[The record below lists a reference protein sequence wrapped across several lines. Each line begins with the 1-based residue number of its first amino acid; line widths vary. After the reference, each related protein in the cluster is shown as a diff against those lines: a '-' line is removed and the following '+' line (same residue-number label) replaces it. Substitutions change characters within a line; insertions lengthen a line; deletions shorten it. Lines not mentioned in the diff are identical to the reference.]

1 MINPMAV
8 RTGAV
13 YGSLLLMVGVMLP
26 FLPVW
31 LVTRGFSIG
40 EVAFAI
46 GAQSV
51 TRVVAT
57 PVLTYLADRYRARRR
72 FIIVLS
78 MLAAFFMLAAG
89 LADSRNAIVV
99 MVVLAAM
106 SWSPIMPMLDAV
118 AVEQSDA
125 GFYDYGRVRI
135 AGSITFIAGSL
146 GAGALLLVIDKA
158 NLIWVLLITH
168 ILMALSAVGLPKLGA
183 AKAGDTSPPTIAAA
197 GTVLMTG
204 SFVLLILAAGLTQAS
219 HAVYYSF
226 GSLHWGSLGYTA
238 VTIGGLWS
246 IGVVAEIVLF
256 MYARGSIERMGPV
269 LLLMA
274 GAGFGVLRWA
284 GMAFDPPLA
293 IVLLL
298 QVLHAASY
306 GMTHLGTIY
315 YIRRFMDA
323 DFAGTAQGVFVAIS
337 GGVLMTGAIAL
348 AGWSYGASAALSYLW
363 MAAMCLVAL
372 LLGVVLKQR
381 TKGWSA
387 R

>member
-31 LVTRGFSIG
+31 LAARGFSIAD
-40 EVAFAI
+40 VAFAI
-46 GAQSV
+46 AGQSV
-51 TRVVAT
+51 VRVVAT
-57 PVLTYLADRYRARRR
+57 PVLTYMADKYRARRR

-78 MLAAFFMLAAG
+78 ILAAVFMLAAG
-89 LADSRNAIVV
+89 LVEGRDAIVA
-99 MVVLAAM
+99 MIVLAAM
-106 SWSPIMPMLDAV
+106 CWAPIMPMLDAV

-125 GFYDYGRVRI
+125 GLYDYGRVRI

-146 GAGALLLVIDKA
+146 GAGALLLVIDKTS
-158 NLIWVLLITH
+158 LIWVLLATH
-168 ILMALSAVGLPKLGA
+168 VLMVLSAFALPQLGA
-183 AKAGDTSPPTIAAA
+183 AKAVDSKPPTIAAA
-197 GTVLMTG
+197 GKVLMTG
-204 SFVLLILAAGLTQAS
+204 SFVLLILVAGLTQTS

-226 GSLHWGSLGYTA
+226 GSLHWERLGYSA
-238 VTIGGLWS
+238 VTIGGLWA

-293 IVLLL
+293 VVVLL

-337 GGVLMTGAIAL
+337 GGVFMTSAIAL
-348 AGWSYGASAALSYLW
+348 AGWAYGASAALSYLW
-363 MAAMCLVAL
+363 MAAMCGVAL
-372 LLGVVLKQR
+372 ALGFVLKAR
-381 TKGWSA
+381 TGS
-387 R
+387 

>member
-31 LVTRGFSIG
+31 LAARGFSIA

-51 TRVVAT
+51 VRVVAT

-78 MLAAFFMLAAG
+78 TLAALFMLAAG
-89 LADSRNAIVV
+89 MVESRVAIVTLI
-99 MVVLAAM
+99 VLAAM
-106 SWSPIMPMLDAV
+106 SWAPIMPMLDAV

-125 GFYDYGRVRI
+125 GLYDYGRVRI

-146 GAGALLLVIDKA
+146 GAGALLLVIDRA
-158 NLIWVLLITH
+158 SLIWVLLITH
-168 ILMALSAVGLPKLGA
+168 ILMALSAIALPKLGA
-183 AKAGDTSPPTIAAA
+183 AKAGDSKTPTLAAA

-204 SFVLLILAAGLTQAS
+204 SFALLILVAGLTQAS

-226 GSLHWGSLGYTA
+226 GSLHWESLGYSA

-246 IGVVAEIVLF
+246 VGVVAEIVLF
-256 MYARGSIERMGPV
+256 LYARGSIVRLGPV
-269 LLLMA
+269 VLLMA

-293 IVLLL
+293 VVVLL
-298 QVLHAASY
+298 QILHAASY

-337 GGVLMTGAIAL
+337 GGVLMTSAIAL
-348 AGWSYGASAALSYLW
+348 AGWSYGAGAARSYLW
-363 MAAMCLVAL
+363 MAAMCGVAL
-372 LLGVVLKQR
+372 MLGAVLKKR
-381 TKGWSA
+381 TTG
-387 R
+387 

>member
-31 LVTRGFSIG
+31 LAARGFSIAD
-40 EVAFAI
+40 VAFAV
-46 GAQSV
+46 ASQSV
-51 TRVVAT
+51 VRVVAT
-57 PVLTYLADRYRARRR
+57 PVLTYVADRYRARRR

-78 MLAAFFMLAAG
+78 ILAAMFMLAAG
-89 LADSRNAIVV
+89 LVESRAAIVA
-99 MVVLAAM
+99 MIVLAAM
-106 SWSPIMPMLDAV
+106 SWAPIMPMLDAV

-125 GFYDYGRVRI
+125 GLYDYGRVRI
-135 AGSITFIAGSL
+135 AGSITFITGSL

-158 NLIWVLLITH
+158 SLIWLLLVTH
-168 ILMALSAVGLPKLGA
+168 ILMALSAFALPQLGA
-183 AKAGDTSPPTIAAA
+183 AKEGDNRPPTVAAA
-197 GTVLMTG
+197 GKVLMTG
-204 SFVLLILAAGLTQAS
+204 SFVLLILVAGLTQTS

-226 GSLHWGSLGYTA
+226 GSLHWESLGYSA

-246 IGVVAEIVLF
+246 IGVVAEIALF

-293 IVLLL
+293 VVVLL

-337 GGVLMTGAIAL
+337 GGVFMTTAIAL
-348 AGWSYGASAALSYLW
+348 AGWAYGASAALSYLW
-363 MAAMCLVAL
+363 MAAMCSVAL
-372 LLGVVLKQR
+372 VLGFILKAR
-381 TKGWSA
+381 TS